1 MNWNRALSVFIGI
14 FIIIN
19 LILYFVIQGEVVAR
33 FTVSA
38 ESRKQL
44 HGILE
49 QQGIDLQ
56 DFLPDYYPMA
66 TLDFLNPEVDRE
78 AVLASVFSVENYT
91 PAPNRTSAFRYIS
104 DRQEV
109 IFHTGESE
117 GLITYAAKQPVF
129 IPSNFTEMV
138 MVDTAEA
145 FAKALIAEDT
155 DLVLTDIRPSSDR
168 SFYILEFNE
177 RYKGS
182 LLFCN
187 YVIVKIDRTGVL
199 EAKAMRYL
207 PDSRNEP
214 KREIVPVDQV
224 LYKFML
230 KFGEPGMVI
239 TGLDLGYDVMSD
251 EITTGSKV
259 SLVPYYRIKTSTG
272 SFYYVS
278 AYDNKI
284 YSEMR

>member
-1 MNWNRALSVFIGI
+1 MNWNRALNVFIGI
-14 FIIIN
+14 FVVIN
-19 LILYFVIQGEVVAR
+19 LILYLVIQNEVVAR
-33 FTVSA
+33 YTVST
-38 ESRKQL
+38 ESNRQL
-44 HGILE
+44 HGILK

-66 TLDFLNPEVDRE
+66 TLDFLNPQVDRE
-78 AVLASVFSVENYT
+78 AVLASVFSVESYA
-91 PAPNRTSAFRYIS
+91 PAPNMTSAFRYIS

-117 GLITYAAKQPVF
+117 GLITYASKRPVF
-129 IPSNFTEMV
+129 IPSNFTEKV
-138 MVDTAEA
+138 MVETAET
-145 FAKALIAEDT
+145 FAKALIAVET
-155 DLVLTDIRPSSDR
+155 DLVLTDIRPSSDK

-177 RYKGS
+177 KYKGA

-207 PDSRNEP
+207 PDSGNKP
-214 KREIVPVDQV
+214 KQEIIPVDQV
-224 LYKFML
+224 LYKFMM
-230 KFGEPGMVI
+230 KFGAPGMVI

-251 EITTGSKV
+251 EITTGSRV